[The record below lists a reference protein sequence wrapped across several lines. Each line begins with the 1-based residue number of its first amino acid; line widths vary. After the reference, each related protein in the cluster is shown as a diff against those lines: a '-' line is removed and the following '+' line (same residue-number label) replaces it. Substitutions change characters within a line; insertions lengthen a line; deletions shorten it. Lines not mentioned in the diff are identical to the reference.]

1 VSCRSPWF
9 KLAVS
14 SFHLGGGLVHP
25 GEGTEIRLPKD
36 QEHNQSNLCDLLP
49 KYDIGSIT
57 ASVYTPTCDSPR
69 VPTTDTVSKV
79 IEWQS
84 QTDFVEACPDK
95 SW

>member
-1 VSCRSPWF
+1 
-9 KLAVS
+9 
-14 SFHLGGGLVHP
+14 LVHP